1 MLGDGSRT
9 LHCGEVLGDVFKT
22 IHHEVLGDGSRA
34 IHCGEV
40 LGDGSRPIFSAI
52 FLLGI
57 RGATLIPPDGKGR
70 GWDLWFAVLF
80 LHPLE
85 VAGLCI

>member
-1 MLGDGSRT
+1 M
-9 LHCGEVLGDVFKT
+9 LGDVFKT
-22 IHHEVLGDGSRA
+22 IHHEVLGDGSRT
-34 IHCGEV
+34 IHLGEVLGDGSRTLHCGEV